1 MTSLTAR
8 VAVSAQRYSKPTT
21 ADADYKLQQD
31 LARPIIYHLR
41 VATCS
46 QPEVKGLTMMTN
58 SQYNGW
64 RFAKMS
70 ARQMS
75 PEETRMAEES
85 TASLVEYA
93 CKDQVATLTLNR
105 PQRLNAFNDELVRH
119 LADALRRFDLDPEA
133 QVAVICGN
141 GRAFS
146 SGADVH
152 QRQLRKREEFL
163 EHGGP
168 QGWGANSGDLL
179 TRSVN
184 WKPVIA
190 APHGYAMGLA
200 LGIVLECDLIVAAAG
215 TKFQVTETSR
225 GLGGAKYWAL
235 LNFRGAA
242 AFATEV
248 TLTGRFFTAE
258 EALAAGIIN
267 RVAPEGRHL
276 EVAYEL
282 AAEVAKN
289 PPLSVRA
296 TVRTRRWYMDQL
308 EREVTMQTAPL
319 KLYLSEDFQE
329 AARAFAE
336 KRKPGPFKGR

>member
-1 MTSLTAR
+1 VELGVIGV
-8 VAVSAQRYSKPTT
+8 VASYPQATPGP
-21 ADADYKLQQD
+21 
-31 LARPIIYHLR
+31 LA
-41 VATCS
+41 
-46 QPEVKGLTMMTN
+46 
-58 SQYNGW
+58 
-64 RFAKMS
+64 S
-70 ARQMS
+70 ARQ
-75 PEETRMAEES
+75 
-85 TASLVEYA
+85 
-93 CKDQVATLTLNR
+93 
-105 PQRLNAFNDELVRH
+105 
-119 LADALRRFDLDPEA
+119 
-133 QVAVICGN
+133 
-141 GRAFS
+141 
-146 SGADVH
+146 H

-163 EHGGP
+163 EHRGP

-184 WKPVIA
+184 WRPVIA

-200 LGIVLECDLIVAAAG
+200 LGIVFECNLIVAAAG

-289 PPLSVRA
+289 PPLLVLA
-296 TVRTRRWYMDQL
+296 TVRSRRWYMDQL
-308 EREVTMQTAPL
+308 EREVTMQTASL
-319 KLYLSEDFQE
+319 KLYLTEDFQE
-329 AARAFAE
+329 AARVFAE
-336 KRKPGPFKGR
+336 KRPDLSRAAEPSRSRAVRPSCSVARQPDCLVVTLSSASG